1 MVYVPGEGYVVCKV
15 QKTAS
20 GGRMELRQPSRH
32 PAVSANRF
40 NGGECDAGGFRIRHV
55 RGDHSVSAVVADA
68 FGNASGR
75 IFTYDYT
82 LLFKRRQRRARP
94 LCQSGRQ
101 V

>member
-40 NGGECDAGGFRIRHV
+40 NGGECDAGGFRIRGYNLQEALYKV
-55 RGDHSVSAVVADA
+55 REDESA
-68 FGNASGR
+68 
-75 IFTYDYT
+75 
-82 LLFKRRQRRARP
+82 FKRRKLSYSIDNAFIVFAAWP
-94 LCQSGRQ
+94 LKSITSRSC